1 MLLKITI
8 TIIISFLR
16 SKNDIILILMIQ
28 KNFDVAG
35 MLCAVQQPKARQI
48 DVYSETR
55 DDLIAAFH
63 LSIIIN

>member
-1 MLLKITI
+1 
-8 TIIISFLR
+8 
-16 SKNDIILILMIQ
+16 MIQ

-35 MLCAVQQPKARQI
+35 MLCAVQEPKARQI